1 MVYTVKQLAML
12 AGVSVRTL
20 HYYDEIG
27 LLKPSAVGENN
38 YRYYDETAVLR
49 LQQILLFREM
59 AFSLREIQTILDQPD
74 FDLVQ
79 ALQTHRQ
86 TLEQRAK
93 QLDELLHT
101 IDQTIMHLKGEI
113 QMNTED
119 LFAGFDEETQQR
131 YEQEAYERYDPE
143 IVRASVQRWKNY
155 DADQKAQIGAE
166 GEAVYRDL
174 LAHMDEGP
182 DSTAVQQIIARWHQ
196 HLRYFYEP
204 TEEIMLGL
212 AQGYEE
218 DPAFA
223 AFYEKLHPD
232 MPRFLRQA
240 IEHYCQ
246 QLTITRGN

>member
-1 MVYTVKQLAML
+1 MVYTVKKLAKL

-27 LLKPSAVGENN
+27 LLKPSAIGENG

-59 AFSLREIQTILDQPD
+59 AFSLVEIQTILDQPD
-74 FDLVQ
+74 FDLTN
-79 ALQTHRQ
+79 ALQTHKQ
-86 TLEQRAK
+86 ALQQRA
-93 QLDELLHT
+93 ERLHDLIRT
-101 IDQTIMHLKGEI
+101 IDQTILHLKGEI
-113 QMNTED
+113 QMSTDE

-131 YEQEAYERYDPE
+131 YEQEAYQRYDPE
-143 IVRASVQRWKNY
+143 IVKASIQRWKNY
-155 DADQKAQIGAE
+155 DATQKAQIGAE

-174 LAHMDEGP
+174 LAHMEEGA

-196 HLRYFYEP
+196 HVRYFYEP
-204 TEEIMLGL
+204 TTEILLGL

-223 AFYEKLHPD
+223 AFYEKLHPN
-232 MPRFLRQA
+232 MPHFLRQA
-240 IEHYCQ
+240 IEHYC
-246 QLTITRGN
+246 LALPE

>member
-1 MVYTVKQLAML
+1 MTMYTVRQLAVL
-12 AGVSVRTL
+12 AGVSARTL

-27 LLKPSAVGENN
+27 LLKPSAVAENG
-38 YRYYDETAVLR
+38 YRYYDDTAVLR

-59 AFSLREIQTILDQPD
+59 AFSLREIQAILDQPD
-74 FDLVQ
+74 FDLTQ
-79 ALQTHRQ
+79 ALQSHKHVLR
-86 TLEQRAK
+86 QRAER
-93 QLDELLHT
+93 LHELIHT
-101 IDQTIMHLKGEI
+101 IDQTILHLKGEI
-113 QMNTED
+113 HMSTEA
-119 LFAGFDEETQQR
+119 LFIGFDEETQAR
-131 YEQEAYERYDPE
+131 YEQEAMERYDPE
-143 IVRASVQRWKNY
+143 IVKDSARRWKNY
-155 DADQKAQIGAE
+155 STAQKAQIGAE

-174 LAHMDEGP
+174 LAHMSEGP
-182 DSTAVQQIIARWHQ
+182 ESTAVQQIITRWHQ

-204 TEEIMLGL
+204 TVEIMLGL

-246 QLTITRGN
+246 QL